1 MAFEWTILVL
11 AYFLVACR
19 VYVRMF
25 IRGVGL
31 HAADYWL
38 IVGLVSCQGLLIC
51 DTLTFRM
58 HAMDDFVL
66 ANNSIPIKKIRFAT
80 NYFFDTGIYFPKFS
94 IIAFYFNLVPITNPT
109 MRRALFGL
117 TGITVAFALITVF
130 CDTFWCG
137 PNPSVNWAEGE
148 QTCTVF
154 TSMTLM
160 RLNWALNFITEV
172 LSMFSNFPPPGSFF
186 SNSLQ
191 LDLVFP
197 IPLLQGL
204 MTSTRKKIGLAVVF
218 GMGIITIAVSIG
230 RFVTMLYVHNDI
242 SIYIWATAEIC
253 ISVMIVAL
261 TALRPLLRKMTNS
274 VSTSSDDR
282 SGALACENYDVTN
295 FKSPTEL
302 FTYVTCQEELTSLM
316 AIIMLCRNVDMHSL
330 DVGISRK
337 TSFSQFPTNTTLL
350 YSAKGNSPVTVIAR
364 VDPDHTCLDPLGNL
378 MRPCQICCEKRTS
391 KAILCI
397 ISQVDSLVFRRELG
411 NNHKW
416 AKDFF
421 LENTHL
427 GCDVCKDCWFDKVT
441 LSVANLEWLTTKSQF
456 GTFFLTNI
464 NEG

>member
-1 MAFEWTILVL
+1 MISSTAVMAFEWTILVL

-172 LSMFSNFPPPGSFF
+172 LN
-186 SNSLQ
+186 
-191 LDLVFP
+191 LVFP

-282 SGALACENYDVTN
+282 SGN
-295 FKSPTEL
+295 P
-302 FTYVTCQEELTSLM
+302 
-316 AIIMLCRNVDMHSL
+316 
-330 DVGISRK
+330 SRK
-337 TSFSQFPTNTTLL
+337 TGLTRNSVYWPGGNKIPRRHVVEVGLESLAGSETELNTMNRGIMMT
-350 YSAKGNSPVTVIAR
+350 KQVTVS
-364 VDPDHTCLDPLGNL
+364 VGNA
-378 MRPCQICCEKRTS
+378 ES
-391 KAILCI
+391 
-397 ISQVDSLVFRRELG
+397 
-411 NNHKW
+411 
-416 AKDFF
+416 
-421 LENTHL
+421 
-427 GCDVCKDCWFDKVT
+427 DVG
-441 LSVANLEWLTTKSQF
+441 SSRS
-456 GTFFLTNI
+456 
-464 NEG
+464 

>member
-1 MAFEWTILVL
+1 MAFEWTILIF

-25 IRGVGL
+25 LRGVGL

-94 IIAFYFNLVPITNPT
+94 IIAFYFNLVPVTNPT

-117 TGITVAFALITVF
+117 TGITVAFAFITVF

-172 LSMFSNFPPPGSFF
+172 LN
-186 SNSLQ
+186 
-191 LDLVFP
+191 LVFP

-230 RFVTMLYVHNDI
+230 RFVTMLHVHNDI

-282 SGALACENYDVTN
+282 SGN
-295 FKSPTEL
+295 P
-302 FTYVTCQEELTSLM
+302 
-316 AIIMLCRNVDMHSL
+316 
-330 DVGISRK
+330 SRK
-337 TSFSQFPTNTTLL
+337 TGLTRSSVYWPGGNKIPRRHVVEVGSESLAGSETELNTMNRGIMMT
-350 YSAKGNSPVTVIAR
+350 KQVTVS
-364 VDPDHTCLDPLGNL
+364 VGNA
-378 MRPCQICCEKRTS
+378 ES
-391 KAILCI
+391 
-397 ISQVDSLVFRRELG
+397 
-411 NNHKW
+411 
-416 AKDFF
+416 
-421 LENTHL
+421 
-427 GCDVCKDCWFDKVT
+427 DVG
-441 LSVANLEWLTTKSQF
+441 SSRS
-456 GTFFLTNI
+456 
-464 NEG
+464 